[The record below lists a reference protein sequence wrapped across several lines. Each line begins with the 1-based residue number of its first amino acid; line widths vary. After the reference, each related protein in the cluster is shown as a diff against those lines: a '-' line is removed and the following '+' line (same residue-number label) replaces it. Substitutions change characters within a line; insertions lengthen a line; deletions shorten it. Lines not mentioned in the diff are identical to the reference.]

1 MEPIFLT
8 FGLGIIAFIAT
19 NIDDLF
25 ILVMFF
31 SNPSFNIKQ
40 VVIGQY
46 IGVSLLIA
54 ISGVSYFAALIIPSA
69 WIGLMGIFPIII
81 GLKNLAKLKDN
92 KKPDEDQIKPIKE
105 YKGKL
110 LSHINPRTLLV
121 AMVSFA
127 NGGDNI
133 GVYVPLFATSNSY
146 QMLFIIIVFLL
157 MIGVWC
163 VIGYHLVNN
172 KIAGKWI
179 RKYGHILLPFV
190 LIALG
195 IFIFLKCKS
204 FSLLF

>member
-1 MEPIFLT
+1 MESIFLV
-8 FGLGIIAFIAT
+8 FGLGIIAFTAT

-31 SNPSFNIKQ
+31 SNPNFSIKQ

-54 ISGVSYFAALIIPSA
+54 ISGVSYFAKLIIPSA

-81 GLKNLAKLKDN
+81 GLKNLAKLKNN
-92 KKPDEDQIKPIKE
+92 KKPNEE
-105 YKGKL
+105 YKGKF
-110 LSHINPRTLLV
+110 LSHINTKIVTV
-121 AMVSFA
+121 AIISFA

-133 GVYVPLFATSNSY
+133 GVYVPLFASSNSY
-146 QMLFIIIVFLL
+146 QMLFLIIIFLL

-163 VIGYHLVNN
+163 VIGYYLVNN
-172 KIAGKWI
+172 KIVGKRI

-195 IFIFLKCKS
+195 IFILIKCET
-204 FSLLF
+204 FSLLW

>member
-1 MEPIFLT
+1 MEPIFLA
-8 FGLGIIAFIAT
+8 FGLGIIVFIAT

-40 VVIGQY
+40 VIIGQY

-105 YKGKL
+105 LEEKK
-110 LSHINPRTLLV
+110 
-121 AMVSFA
+121 
-127 NGGDNI
+127 
-133 GVYVPLFATSNSY
+133 
-146 QMLFIIIVFLL
+146 
-157 MIGVWC
+157 
-163 VIGYHLVNN
+163 
-172 KIAGKWI
+172 
-179 RKYGHILLPFV
+179 
-190 LIALG
+190 
-195 IFIFLKCKS
+195 
-204 FSLLF
+204 

>member
-1 MEPIFLT
+1 MESIFLV
-8 FGLGIIAFIAT
+8 FGLGIMAFTAT

-31 SNPSFNIKQ
+31 SNPNFSIRQ

-81 GLKNLAKLKDN
+81 GLKNLAKLKNN
-92 KKPDEDQIKPIKE
+92 KKQNEE
-105 YKGKL
+105 YKGKF
-110 LSHINPRTLLV
+110 LSHINTKIVTV
-121 AMVSFA
+121 AIISFA

-133 GVYVPLFATSNSY
+133 GVYVPLFASSNSY
-146 QMLFIIIVFLL
+146 QMLFLIIVFLL

-163 VIGYHLVNN
+163 VIGYYLVNN
-172 KIAGKWI
+172 KIVGKRI

-195 IFIFLKCKS
+195 IFILIKCET
-204 FSLLF
+204 FSLLW

>member
-1 MEPIFLT
+1 MESIFLV
-8 FGLGIIAFIAT
+8 FGLGIMAFTAT

-31 SNPSFNIKQ
+31 SNPNFSIRQ

-81 GLKNLAKLKDN
+81 GLKNLAKLKNN
-92 KKPDEDQIKPIKE
+92 KKQNEE
-105 YKGKL
+105 YKGKF
-110 LSHINPRTLLV
+110 LSHINTKIVTV
-121 AMVSFA
+121 AIISFA

-133 GVYVPLFATSNSY
+133 GVYVPLFASSNSY
-146 QMLFIIIVFLL
+146 QMLFLIIVFLL

-163 VIGYHLVNN
+163 VISYYLVNN
-172 KIAGKWI
+172 KIVGKRI
-179 RKYGHILLPFV
+179 RKYGYILLPFV

-195 IFIFLKCKS
+195 IFILIKCET
-204 FSLLF
+204 FSLLW